1 MRLSSPRPR
10 APSSVPSAT
19 PARRS
24 GSRSWPPAWASALV
38 GTRLGRRAQLD
49 DAAVTTGPVRI
60 DRRTRRLV
68 SRLRPGDIALI
79 DHLDLDRVTA
89 EALVSARV
97 AAVLNARPSISGR
110 YPTLGPD
117 VLMRA
122 RIPLVDDLGE
132 GIFNQVR
139 DGDQVTVDGDTV
151 HSGGHLVGRG
161 IRQDQDRVALGMAQ
175 ARTGLAVQLE
185 AFVSNTVEY
194 LNSERDLLLDGA
206 GVPAVRTRLAG
217 RPCVVVVRGYSY
229 QDDLALL
236 GPYLREFS
244 PVLIGVDG
252 GADALLAAGLRPDII
267 VGDMDAVSDDAL
279 RCGAELVVRVSPTG
293 RGHGTARLTQLNLAA
308 VPFPAAVASED
319 LALLLADAK
328 GASPIVAVGT
338 HATLDEFLD
347 RGRSGMASSL
357 LTRLRVGAK
366 LVDATVV
373 ARLHR
378 PTITNQTL
386 AVTVGTVIVAMA
398 GAAWLTMSGQSTVDQ
413 LAVWWDQALTALR
426 GLL

>member
-1 MRLSSPRPR
+1 MRRSSP
-10 APSSVPSAT
+10 
-19 PARRS
+19 
-24 GSRSWPPAWASALV
+24 SRTWLPAWAAALV
-38 GTRLGRRAQLD
+38 GAHSPRRPAAD
-49 DAAVTTGPVRI
+49 DPAPTTGPVRV

-68 SRLRPGDIALI
+68 PRLRRGDIALI

-97 AAVLNARPSISGR
+97 AAVLNARPSLSGR
-110 YPTLGPD
+110 SPTLGPE
-117 VLMRA
+117 VLVRA
-122 RIPLVDDLGE
+122 GIPLVDDLGE
-132 GIFNQVR
+132 GIFDQLR
-139 DGDQVTVDGDTV
+139 DGDQITVDGDTI
-151 HSGGHLVGRG
+151 HSGGHLVSRG
-161 IRQDQDRVALGMAQ
+161 TRQDRTRVAEGMAQ
-175 ARTGLAVQLE
+175 ARVGLGVQLE

-206 GVPAVRTRLAG
+206 GVPAIRTQLAG

-229 QDDLALL
+229 QDDLAAL

-244 PVLIGVDG
+244 PALVGVDG
-252 GADALLAAGLRPDII
+252 GADALLAAGLRPDVI
-267 VGDMDAVSDDAL
+267 VGDMDAVSDGAL
-279 RCGAELVVRVSPTG
+279 CCGAELVVRVGPTG
-293 RGHGTARLTQLNLAA
+293 RGLPRDDRGTARLAELNLSS

-347 RGRSGMASSL
+347 RGRSGMASSV
-357 LTRLRVGAK
+357 LTRMRVGAK

-378 PTITNQTL
+378 PTVSNQTL

-398 GAAWLTMSGQSTVDQ
+398 GAAWLAMSGQSTVDQ
-413 LAVWWDQALTALR
+413 LAVWWDQALTSLR
-426 GLL
+426 QLR

>member
-1 MRLSSPRPR
+1 MRPSSP
-10 APSSVPSAT
+10 
-19 PARRS
+19 
-24 GSRSWPPAWASALV
+24 SRTWPPAWASSLV
-38 GTRLGRRAQLD
+38 GGRTPRRPAPD
-49 DAAVTTGPVRI
+49 GAAPTIGRVRV

-68 SRLRPGDIALI
+68 SRLRPGDIVLI

-117 VLMRA
+117 VLVRA
-122 RIPLVDDLGE
+122 GILLVDDLGE
-132 GIFNQVR
+132 GIFDQVR
-139 DGDQVTVDGDTV
+139 DGDQITVDGDTI
-151 HSGGHLVGRG
+151 HNGGHVVGRG
-161 IRQDQDRVALGMAQ
+161 TRQDRARVTEGMAE
-175 ARTGLAVQLE
+175 ARVGLAVQLE

-206 GVPAVRTRLAG
+206 GVPAIRTRLAG

-229 QDDLALL
+229 QDDLAAL

-244 PVLIGVDG
+244 PALIGVDG
-252 GADALLAAGLRPDII
+252 GADALLAAGLRPDVI

-293 RGHGTARLTQLNLAA
+293 RGFGTSRLAQLNLAA

-373 ARLHR
+373 ARLYR
-378 PTITNQTL
+378 PTVTNQTL

-398 GAAWLTMSGQSTVDQ
+398 GAAWLAMSGQSTVDQ
-413 LAVWWDQALTALR
+413 LAVWWDQALTSLR
-426 GLL
+426 ELM

>member
-1 MRLSSPRPR
+1 MRLPSPSRTWP
-10 APSSVPSAT
+10 
-19 PARRS
+19 PA
-24 GSRSWPPAWASALV
+24 WYPAWASALV
-38 GTRLGRRAQLD
+38 GRRTPRRPAPD
-49 DAAVTTGPVRI
+49 DAPTAGPVRI
-60 DRRTRRLV
+60 GRRTRRLA
-68 SRLRPGDIALI
+68 SRPRPGDIALI
-79 DHLDLDRVTA
+79 DQLDLDRVTA

-117 VLMRA
+117 VLVRA
-122 RIPLVDDLGE
+122 GIPLVDDLGE
-132 GIFNQVR
+132 GIFERLR
-139 DGDQVTVDGDTV
+139 DGDQITVDGDTI
-151 HSGGHLVGRG
+151 HNGGQVVGRG
-161 IRQDQDRVALGMAQ
+161 TRQDRARVAEDMAQ
-175 ARTGLAVQLE
+175 ARVGLAVQLE

-206 GVPAVRTRLAG
+206 GVPAIRTRLAG

-229 QDDLALL
+229 QDDLAAL

-244 PVLIGVDG
+244 PALIGVDG

-267 VGDMDAVSDDAL
+267 VGDMDAVSDEAL

-293 RGHGTARLTQLNLAA
+293 RGLPRNDGGTARLARLNLAA

-328 GASPIVAVGT
+328 GAAPIVAVGT

-347 RGRSGMASSL
+347 RGRAGMASSL
-357 LTRLRVGAK
+357 LIRLRVGAK

-373 ARLHR
+373 SRLHR
-378 PTITNQTL
+378 PAVTNQTL

-398 GAAWLTMSGQSTVDQ
+398 GAAWLARSGQSIVDQ
-413 LAVWWDQALTALR
+413 LAVWWDHALTTLR